1 MEFVIIVITKHFRP
15 NPYFENEVLSKEVV
29 MEGPG
34 ETTVTDTQILWKE
47 GKVGVV

>member
-1 MEFVIIVITKHFRP
+1 MVVSIVQHFRP

-29 MEGPG
+29 MEDPG